1 MTALASTAAVNG
13 EAANDSDA
21 RWSSSYGF
29 LVAQLAAAI
38 GLGSLWRFPY
48 VAGANGGG
56 AFVLLYILFVA
67 MLCVPIMLAEMA
79 IGRVGGGSA
88 VRSVALVI
96 ERERLRPGWSAI
108 GWISLFIPFI
118 GLSYYSVVASWCLE
132 YTWQAVVTGFDGLDG
147 PAASKMFSSL
157 TGDALRQVVLQFAF
171 IGASVWVVSRGIQQG
186 IERISRIKIAALA
199 ITLVIIL
206 AFNAT
211 TFGLGP
217 TAAFLFKPDFSSI
230 TRQGVLTAFGQAVFS
245 TGIGGGVM
253 MTFSAYMPRGMSL
266 QKASVLV
273 AGPVVLVALMAGF
286 AIFPAVLSFGLA
298 PGEGPG
304 LVFVTLPTAFNKMPG
319 GHFIAI
325 LFFSLFSISAFT
337 CAVGLLEPTVRWLME
352 RSGAKRGPV
361 AMAVGL
367 MTWLI
372 GLPSILSFNLLRDF
386 HPFGTMAVLGNKT
399 VFALIDAL
407 IGNVLLPVN
416 AALISAFMGWAVSRH
431 FAGEV
436 TGLKGAMLWAWR
448 FVVGIVAPAGILF
461 LMLSILV

>member
-1 MTALASTAAVNG
+1 MNVHAVPAAISSEAVSEG
-13 EAANDSDA
+13 ES
-21 RWSSSYGF
+21 RWSSSFGF

-56 AFVLLYILFVA
+56 AFVLLYLLFVA
-67 MLCVPIMLAEMA
+67 TLCIPIMLAEMA
-79 IGRVGGGSA
+79 IGRAGGGSV

-96 ERERLRPGWSAI
+96 ERERLRGGWSAI
-108 GWISLFIPFI
+108 GWVSLFIPFI
-118 GLSYYSVVASWCLE
+118 GLSYYSVVASWCLD
-132 YTWQAVVTGFDGLDG
+132 YTWQAITTGFNGWDG
-147 PAASKMFSSL
+147 PAASGMFTSL
-157 TGDALRQVVLQFAF
+157 TGNAASQVVLQFAF
-171 IGASVWVVSRGIQQG
+171 IGAAVWVVSRGIQDG
-186 IERISRIKIAALA
+186 IERISRIKMAALA
-199 ITLVIIL
+199 ITLVIIV
-206 AFNAT
+206 AFNAI

-217 TAAFLFKPDFSSI
+217 TAAFLFKPDFSQI

-319 GHFIAI
+319 GHVIAI
-325 LFFSLFSISAFT
+325 LFFSLFSLSAFT

-352 RSGAKRGPV
+352 RTGGARTSV
-361 AMAVGL
+361 ATAVGL

-372 GLPSILSFNLLRDF
+372 GLPSILSFNVLRDF
-386 HPFGTMAVLGNKT
+386 HPFGEMAVLGHKT

-416 AALISAFMGWAVSRH
+416 AALISAFMGWAVSRQ
-431 FAGEV
+431 FASEA
-436 TGLKGAMLWAWR
+436 TGLTGAMLGVWR
-448 FVVGIVAPAGILF
+448 VVVGIVAPLGILF
-461 LMLSILV
+461 VMISILF